1 MEQINSKEYWDR
13 RFEDDWTKYNG
24 DSQSKYFARLACEL
38 IPTWLIEE
46 ININKY
52 EVCDLG
58 CAEGDSLPIL
68 KDLFVNSRING
79 EDFSEKAIEKA
90 REKYNNFD
98 FRVSNILEPDEE
110 KKYSVVFSS
119 NTVEH
124 FKDTMEVLKKIFMRS
139 SLYTIIM
146 VPFREDK
153 YISDEHEVIINTDS
167 VPLEIEGNKLVFGKS
182 IQCNSEYYV
191 CEQLLLVYSKKEEDI
206 HYLSDIVENVVS
218 NGLKLE
224 RFKYEE
230 LVARYNSE
238 IQKYEESLTRAN
250 EERVLLDVE
259 LQNLK
264 SKNEELENKYFA
276 LDDSVNEYK
285 DKYENLYQYSCCR
298 DGELLSIKNSRS
310 YTVFRKY
317 FVKPMK
323 FTYKIVSKVYRIFKY
338 LFKLQ
343 FKLLLLELASPFIR
357 VKNKLTQIILK
368 NKILKQLNKDVQG
381 KRVLILPP
389 TLDWHM
395 PLFQR
400 PQQLAQSYSQKD
412 NMVVIYI
419 TKNIQYDRV
428 AVADK
433 VSDTL
438 WIVNEILL
446 DNLDLEGSKEKI
458 LSLSWTPNK
467 FYCDK
472 IKPEKL
478 IYEYI
483 DELEI
488 FHMYGPE
495 MEKDHQEL
503 LQKADTT
510 VCTATKLFEQVKG
523 KAKNPIISTNAGDYD
538 FFAKTEQFEIND
550 LIKDKIK
557 NYDCILGYYGAVAK
571 WYDYELVK
579 KVANMKKNW
588 LWVIVGINYDGT
600 LDKSGI
606 LDIENV
612 LYIPPQPYK
621 LLPSFLKAFDIAT
634 IPFIINEITLSTS
647 PVKLFEYMASGKPI
661 IASKMPECLKYESV
675 KTYSD
680 ADEFVK
686 YAEELLKLKA
696 DDKYWKILDQDARN
710 NTWDAKTD
718 EILESI
724 YEERVLKEVLL

>member
-13 RFEDDWTKYNG
+13 RFESDWIKYNG

-38 IPTWLIEE
+38 IPIWLVEE
-46 ININKY
+46 INLNKY

-68 KDLFVNSRING
+68 KDLFVNSYIIG
-79 EDFSEKAIEKA
+79 EDFSVKAIEKA
-90 REKYNNFD
+90 REKYNDFD
-98 FRVSNILEPDEE
+98 FGVSNILEPDGE
-110 KKYSVVFSS
+110 KKYPVVFSS

-124 FKDTMEVLKKIFMRS
+124 FKDTIGILKKIFLRS

-153 YISDEHEVIINTDS
+153 YISEEHEVIINTNS
-167 VPLEIEGNKLVFGKS
+167 VPLEIDGNKLVFGKS

-191 CEQLLLVYSKKEEDI
+191 CEQLLLVYSKKQKDT
-206 HYLSDIVENVVS
+206 HFLSDIVDNIVS
-218 NGLKLE
+218 NGLRLE

-230 LVARYNSE
+230 LITRFNSVKE
-238 IQKYEESLTRAN
+238 KYEESLTSAKD
-250 EERVLLDVE
+250 ERTLLDE
-259 LQNLK
+259 EIQKLK
-264 SKNEELENKYFA
+264 SENEELVNKHLA
-276 LDDSVNEYK
+276 LCDSANEYK
-285 DKYENLYQYSCCR
+285 DKYENLYHYSCCR
-298 DGELLSIKNSRS
+298 DEELLSIKNSRS
-310 YTVFRKY
+310 YIVFKKY

-323 FTYKIVSKVYRIFKY
+323 LTYKIVSKIYRIFKF
-338 LFKLQ
+338 LFTLQYKL
-343 FKLLLLELASPFIR
+343 FFLELKSPFIR
-357 VKNKLTQIILK
+357 VKNKIEKVLLK
-368 NKILKQLNKDVQG
+368 KKVFKQLNRDVQG

-400 PQQLAQSYSQKD
+400 PQQLAQSYSKKD

-428 AVADK
+428 VVADK

-438 WIVNEILL
+438 WIVNESLL
-446 DNLDLEGSKEKI
+446 DNLDLDGSKEKI

-538 FFAKTEQFEIND
+538 FFANTKQFEVND
-550 LIKDKIK
+550 LIKEKIK

-571 WYDYELVK
+571 WYDYELIK
-579 KVANMKKNW
+579 KVSSMKKNW

-621 LLPSFLKAFDIAT
+621 SLPSFLKAFDIAT
-634 IPFIINEITLSTS
+634 IPFVINEITLSTS

-680 ADEFVK
+680 ANEFVMH
-686 YAEELLKLKA
+686 AEELLELKE
-696 DDKYWKILDQDARN
+696 DDEYWKILDQEARD

-724 YEERVLKEVLL
+724 

>member
-13 RFEDDWTKYNG
+13 RFEIDWTKYNG
-24 DSQSKYFARLACEL
+24 DSQSKYFAKLACEL
-38 IPTWLIEE
+38 IPTWLVEE

-68 KDLFVNSRING
+68 KELFVDSHIIG

-90 REKYNNFD
+90 KEKYNDFD
-98 FRVSNILEPDEE
+98 FRVSNILKPAEE

-124 FKDTMEVLKKIFMRS
+124 FKDTIEVLKKIFMRS

-153 YISDEHEVIINTDS
+153 YISEEHEVIINTDS

-191 CEQLLLVYSKKEEDI
+191 CEQLLLVYSKKEENI

-218 NGLKLE
+218 NGMKFE

-230 LVARYNSE
+230 LIARFKNE
-238 IQKYEESLTRAN
+238 IQKYEETFTRVN

-264 SKNEELENKYFA
+264 SKNEELENKY
-276 LDDSVNEYK
+276 LTLGDSVNEYK

-298 DGELLSIKNSRS
+298 DEELLSIKNSRS

-338 LFKLQ
+338 LLKLQ
-343 FKLLLLELASPFIR
+343 FKLLLLELASPFIK
-357 VKNKLTQIILK
+357 VKNKLTQITLK
-368 NKILKQLNKDVQG
+368 KKILKQLNKDVQG

-438 WIVNEILL
+438 WIVNESLL

-724 YEERVLKEVLL
+724 KEERVF

>member
-13 RFEDDWTKYNG
+13 RFENDWTKFNG

-38 IPTWLIEE
+38 MPIWLIEE
-46 ININKY
+46 ISLNKY

-68 KDLFVNSRING
+68 KKLFVNSHIIG
-79 EDFSEKAIEKA
+79 EDFSEKAIKKA
-90 REKYNNFD
+90 REKYNEFD
-98 FRVSNILEPDEE
+98 FGVSNILEPDEE

-124 FKDTMEVLKKIFMRS
+124 FKDTIGVLKKIFSRS

-153 YISDEHEVIINTDS
+153 YISEEHEVIINTDS
-167 VPLEIEGNKLVFGKS
+167 VPLEIDGNKLVFGKS

-191 CEQLLLVYSKKEEDI
+191 CEQLLLVYSKKEGDT

-218 NGLKLE
+218 NGLRLE
-224 RFKYEE
+224 RFNYEE
-230 LVARYNSE
+230 LAARFNNE
-238 IQKYEESLTRAN
+238 KEKYEESLIRAK
-250 EERVLLDVE
+250 EECALLDEE
-259 LQNLK
+259 LQTLT
-264 SKNEELENKYFA
+264 SKNEELENKCIA
-276 LDDSVNEYK
+276 LGDYVNEYK

-298 DGELLSIKNSRS
+298 DEELFNIKNSKS
-310 YTVFRKY
+310 YIVFKKY

-323 FTYKIVSKVYRIFKY
+323 HAYKIVSKVYRIFKF
-338 LFKLQ
+338 LFTLQLKL
-343 FKLLLLELASPFIR
+343 FLLELESPFIR
-357 VKNKLTQIILK
+357 VKKKIAQIVLK
-368 NKILKQLNKDVQG
+368 KKIFKQLNRDVQG

-400 PQQLAQSYSQKD
+400 PQQLALSYSKKG
-412 NMVVIYI
+412 NMIVIYI
-419 TKNIQYDRV
+419 TKNIQYDCV

-438 WIVNEILL
+438 WIVNENLL

-472 IKPEKL
+472 IKPDKL

-538 FFAKTEQFEIND
+538 FFAKTEQFEINE

-571 WYDYELVK
+571 WYDYELIK
-579 KVANMKKNW
+579 KVASMKKNW

-621 LLPSFLKAFDIAT
+621 VLPSFLKAFDIAT
-634 IPFIINEITLSTS
+634 IPFVINEITLSTS

-661 IASKMPECLKYESV
+661 IASKMPECLKYKSV

-680 ADEFVK
+680 ADEFVMH
-686 YAEELLKLKA
+686 AEELLKLKEDA
-696 DDKYWKILDQDARN
+696 EYWKILDQEARD
-710 NTWDAKTD
+710 NTWDTKTD

-724 YEERVLKEVLL
+724 